1 MSKGLKIIAVINQKG
16 GVAKSTT
23 AQAIAECLSG
33 DGAHVL
39 LVDADAQGNLSY
51 ALGVDLNAGNG
62 TLYDALTGARRPD
75 NCVARLNDR
84 LDIIPASP
92 SLAVAD
98 IVLKDVGKE
107 YRLKETIAAVC
118 DGGKYDFCVID
129 TPPSLGILTIN
140 ALTAADGVV
149 IPAQAD
155 AFSLQG
161 IQGVRETIATVRKYC
176 NGALRE
182 YGILLTRFSSRTCI
196 SRNVAEYLEGLK
208 GGLRVFATRIRECT
222 AVKEAQTARKG
233 LFDYAP
239 NSNATKDYHDFVTE
253 LKGAMR

>member
-1 MSKGLKIIAVINQKG
+1 MIEGLKIIAVINQKG

-23 AQAIAECLSG
+23 AQAIAECLSQ
-33 DGAHVL
+33 DGARVL

-51 ALGVDLNAGNG
+51 ALGVDANAANG
-62 TLYDALTGARRPD
+62 TLYDALTGARRSD
-75 NCVARLNDR
+75 ACVVCLNNG

-92 SLAVAD
+92 TLAVAD

-118 DGGKYDFCVID
+118 AGGKYDYCVID

-140 ALTAADGVV
+140 ALTAANGAV

-161 IQGVRETIATVRKYC
+161 IQGVRETIATVKKYC
-176 NGALRE
+176 NPTLRE

-196 SRNVAEYLEGLK
+196 SRNVAEYLDGLK
-208 GGLRVFATRIRECT
+208 GGLHVFATKIRECT
-222 AVKEAQTARKG
+222 AVKEAQTARAG
-233 LFDYAP
+233 LLAYAP
-239 NSNATKDYHDFVTE
+239 NSNAAKDYREFVTE
-253 LKGAMR
+253 LKGIMV